1 MPASNGGPA
10 RAVMREPD
18 RIGALDSVRGVA
30 ALIVVVHH
38 CLLTQPAFSDYF
50 FSRWRTGH
58 SSLTEWLMFETPLRL
73 LWNGAEA
80 VTLFYVLSGLVLS
93 LPWFA
98 GRPPRYRD
106 YAIRR
111 LCRLYLPYAA
121 AVGLSAVLAVWLHP
135 VAAVAGLSDWVNTMN
150 WTKEVTPA
158 VLIDHAVML
167 GHRNMLDG
175 VVHTLIWEVRVSL
188 LFPLLVL
195 PIVWWGMR
203 GAAGVAAAIWAVVLG
218 IHFVWSPDT
227 SPFELLEWR
236 QGFSWVGMVALEL
249 QGTAYYATFFVLG
262 STIACYVG
270 RLQQIQGVAAL
281 FLMVIGLLVFQGHW
295 SRDLFTQEL
304 LVSTGSAMI
313 VVSVLAAGPIQRVLQ
328 CAPLLWLGR
337 VSFSL
342 YLVHVPLLFVAVI
355 LLHDYVPLAVILVG
369 VAFASLVVAWLFND
383 LVAEPSARLGKSLT
397 RRQLGRNDAK
407 LLSGL
412 HTVSSA
418 QAGAPPPRIRCAK
431 PLPSNRTDRRALSG

>member
-1 MPASNGGPA
+1 
-10 RAVMREPD
+10 MRGPD
-18 RIGALDSVRGVA
+18 RIDALDSVRGVA

-50 FSRWRTGH
+50 FSRWRTEHG
-58 SSLTEWLMFETPLRL
+58 SLTEWLMFETPLRL

-98 GRPPRYRD
+98 GRAPRYRD

-121 AVGLSAVLAVWLHP
+121 AVGLSAVLAAWLHP

-188 LFPLLVL
+188 VFPLLVL
-195 PIVWWGMR
+195 PIVWWGVR
-203 GAAGVAAAIWAVVLG
+203 GAAVVAAAIWAIVLG
-218 IHFVWSPDT
+218 IHFIWSPDT

-236 QGFSWVGMVALEL
+236 EGFSRLGMIAMEL
-249 QGTAYYATFFVLG
+249 QGTAYYATFFVIG
-262 STIACYVG
+262 STIASYLG
-270 RLQQIQGVAAL
+270 RIRQIQAGAAL
-281 FLMVIGLLVFQGHW
+281 GLLAAGLLVFQGHW
-295 SRDLFTQEL
+295 SRDLFTQDL
-304 LVSTGSAMI
+304 LVSLGSAMI
-313 VVSVLAAGPIQRVLQ
+313 VVAALAAGPLQRVLQ
-328 CAPLLWLGR
+328 WAPLLWLGR
-337 VSFSL
+337 VSYSL

-355 LLHDYVPLAVILVG
+355 LLHEYVPLAVILVG
-369 VAFASLVVAWLFND
+369 VVLASLVVAWLFND
-383 LVAEPSARLGKSLT
+383 FVAEPSARLGKSLT
-397 RRQLGRNDAK
+397 RRGPGRGDAK
-407 LLSGL
+407 LLSGS
-412 HTVSSA
+412 HPVSSA
-418 QAGAPPPRIRCAK
+418 QAGAP

>member
-188 LFPLLVL
+188 LFPLLIL

-218 IHFVWSPDT
+218 IHFVWGPTLRRS
-227 SPFELLEWR
+227 SCWS
-236 QGFSWVGMVALEL
+236 GGK
-249 QGTAYYATFFVLG
+249 AY
-262 STIACYVG
+262 
-270 RLQQIQGVAAL
+270 R
-281 FLMVIGLLVFQGHW
+281 
-295 SRDLFTQEL
+295 
-304 LVSTGSAMI
+304 GSAW
-313 VVSVLAAGPIQRVLQ
+313 SPWK
-328 CAPLLWLGR
+328 C
-337 VSFSL
+337 
-342 YLVHVPLLFVAVI
+342 
-355 LLHDYVPLAVILVG
+355 
-369 VAFASLVVAWLFND
+369 
-383 LVAEPSARLGKSLT
+383 K
-397 RRQLGRNDAK
+397 
-407 LLSGL
+407 
-412 HTVSSA
+412 
-418 QAGAPPPRIRCAK
+418 APPITR
-431 PLPSNRTDRRALSG
+431 PSS

>member
-1 MPASNGGPA
+1 
-10 RAVMREPD
+10 MREPD

-135 VAAVAGLSDWVNTMN
+135 VAAVPGLSDWVNTMN

-167 GHRNMLDG
+167 GHRNILDG

-188 LFPLLVL
+188 VFPLLIL
-195 PIVWWGMR
+195 PIVWWGAR
-203 GAAGVAAAIWAVVLG
+203 GAVGTAVAIWAVVLG
-218 IHFVWSPDT
+218 THFAYNRGVPPVD
-227 SPFELLEWR
+227 LLQWR
-236 QGFSWVGMVALEL
+236 EGFSRLGMIAMEV
-249 QGTAYYATFFVLG
+249 QGTAYYATFFVIG
-262 STIACYVG
+262 STIAFYLADIKRIRG
-270 RLQQIQGVAAL
+270 SAAMALLVA
-281 FLMVIGLLVFQGHW
+281 GLLVFQGHW
-295 SRDLFTQEL
+295 SRDLFTQD
-304 LVSTGSAMI
+304 LVVAAGSAMI
-313 VVSVLAAGPIQRVLQ
+313 VVAALAGGPFQRILQ
-328 CAPLLWLGR
+328 WAPLLWLGK
-337 VSFSL
+337 VSYSL
-342 YLVHVPLLFVAVI
+342 YLVHVPLLLVAVI
-355 LLHDYVPLAVILVG
+355 LLHDTVPAAAILVC
-369 VAFASLVVAWLFND
+369 VPFASLAAAWLFND
-383 LVAEPSARLGKSLT
+383 FVAEPSARLGRSLT
-397 RRQLGRNDAK
+397 GRGRARAETA
-407 LLSGL
+407 LLNATG
-412 HTVSSA
+412 TAATTA
-418 QAGAPPPRIRCAK
+418 QPQ
-431 PLPSNRTDRRALSG
+431 